1 MKSPMKPRINILSQL
16 LDLIIP
22 RSCVICDK
30 RLSTTEEVICGGC
43 NIALPRTDHIACAT
57 DNAMSRIYWAQA
69 EVARAAALFHYSP
82 HTEAATLIYALK
94 YGKRPDI
101 GLTLG
106 RMLATEW
113 RESGFFDEMDILL
126 PIPLTKERQKRRGYN
141 QSEVIAQGIAE
152 VTGLPIE
159 TQVLARTE
167 FKESQTLKDRAE
179 RLANVQKAFMLSHPE
194 RITGKHVAVVDDVV
208 TTGATT
214 LAIAQILQQ
223 AQPKAVSIIALGYA
237 GHNAATT

>member
-1 MKSPMKPRINILSQL
+1 MKPRINILSQL

-22 RSCVICDK
+22 RTCVICER

-43 NIALPRTDHIACAT
+43 NIALPRTDHIANPT
-57 DNAMSRIYWAQA
+57 DNAMNRIYWTQA

-82 HTEAATLIYALK
+82 HTEAAALIYALK

-101 GLTLG
+101 GLMLG
-106 RMLATEW
+106 RMLAAEW
-113 RESGFFDEMDILL
+113 VASGFFDEMDVLVPV
-126 PIPLTKERQKRRGYN
+126 PITKDRQKRRGYN
-141 QSEVIAQGIAE
+141 QSEMIAQGIAE

-159 TQVLARTE
+159 TQVLARTQ

-179 RLANVQKAFMLSHPE
+179 RLANVQKAFTLSHPE
-194 RITGKHVAVVDDVV
+194 RIAGKHVAVVDDVV

-214 LAIAQILQQ
+214 LAIAQLLQQ

-237 GHNAATT
+237 GHNASTR

>member
-1 MKSPMKPRINILSQL
+1 MVCER
-16 LDLIIP
+16 
-22 RSCVICDK
+22 

-43 NIALPRTDHIACAT
+43 NIALPRTDHIANPT
-57 DNAMSRIYWAQA
+57 DNAMNRIYWKQA
-69 EVARAAALFHYSP
+69 EVARTAALFHYSP
-82 HTEAATLIYALK
+82 HTEAAALIYALK

-113 RESGFFDEMDILL
+113 VASGFFDEMDVLVPV
-126 PIPLTKERQKRRGYN
+126 PITKDRQKRRGYN

-152 VTGLPIE
+152 VTDLPIE
-159 TQVLARTE
+159 TQVLARTQ

-179 RLANVQKAFMLSHPE
+179 RLANVQKAFTLSHPE
-194 RITGKHVAVVDDVV
+194 RIAGKHVAVVDDVV

-214 LAIAQILQQ
+214 LALAQLLQQ
-223 AQPKAVSIIALGYA
+223 AHPKAVSIIALGYA
-237 GHNAATT
+237 GHNASTR